1 MGDSQALD
9 ENIKILTMEVVPE
22 KTTKGGET
30 SHIASNPLTMGGKCR
45 QAMEPSSISYA
56 SRMVW
61 LIRADDLDLR
71 WIVQATR
78 KDGLDS
84 SDYVPSSHD
93 DRKFV
98 HGSRI

>member
-22 KTTKGGET
+22 KTTKGGVTLNIT
-30 SHIASNPLTMGGKCR
+30 SNQLMTEGKCR

-56 SRMVW
+56 SRMVL

-71 WIVQATR
+71 WPV
-78 KDGLDS
+78 
-84 SDYVPSSHD
+84 
-93 DRKFV
+93 
-98 HGSRI
+98 